1 MSLINHPGSD
11 HQMAVIGI
19 DAGHARDIMLMLA
32 DAHAL
37 ISDLAGGLAPPAGRQ
52 APALLRDAD
61 SLYTLDSLAGAL
73 TETVNWLARA
83 NSDALAHIPGD

>member
-1 MSLINHPGSD
+1 
-11 HQMAVIGI
+11 V
-19 DAGHARDIMLMLA
+19 
-32 DAHAL
+32 
-37 ISDLAGGLAPPAGRQ
+37 
-52 APALLRDAD
+52 LRDAD